1 MDVSLDDYTGKS
13 IQRWSG
19 ISARNLQLNNLK
31 PGVYMLRINFRE
43 TGDNIIERIIV
54 Q

>member
-13 IQRWSG
+13 IQKWSG
-19 ISARNLQLNNLK
+19 ISTRNLQLNNLK